1 MMSSVNAYSGLGVS
15 TLDTAK
21 TTKTTALGQD
31 EFLKLMTTQM
41 THQDPTKPMQNG
53 EFLSQM
59 AQFGTV
65 SGIQELQQS
74 FKDFSASIS
83 SDQALQAASLV
94 GRNVSVPSDYGLLS
108 AGGEINGSFDLSTS
122 ASSVNVVITDSD
134 TGDVIRKIN
143 LGQQSAGSVPFT
155 WDGLNDAGTLV
166 SPGIYKVQAEASID
180 GVNTVFQPAIQSKV
194 ESVSMSNGTNGVQVS
209 LAGLGAVSFN
219 KIKQI
224 L

>member
-1 MMSSVNAYSGLGVS
+1 MSSVNAYGGLGVS

-143 LGQQSAGSVPFT
+143 LGQQAAGSVPFT

>member
-1 MMSSVNAYSGLGVS
+1 MSSVNAYSGLGVS

>member
-1 MMSSVNAYSGLGVS
+1 VS
-15 TLDTAK
+15 TFDTAK

-143 LGQQSAGSVPFT
+143 LGQQAAGSVPFT